1 MLKRMFNIP
10 VLLVVFMLIY
20 QLIVPIGSIRASANS
35 GTMLPPS
42 NLAYQ
47 SITPD
52 DGKLTWSAVFG
63 ASGYQIYEI
72 KDGQLTV
79 LGTTTGTSYD
89 LKDLPEGS
97 YRYVVS
103 TLSSQGESGPSA
115 PVSTEISYPEM
126 QTPAA
131 FAATIQNGNDVV
143 LSWGASQYAEK
154 YNIYQVLENG
164 EKSLVT
170 STNTLTY
177 HFSNVAEGTYS
188 YAISSIHPLYG
199 ESVTSTPFNVNVV
212 KPVMKAPTNLSFT
225 IANVTDVTLKWQ
237 AAEFANSYSVY
248 SVKNGQLEL
257 IDTVTSTNVTFKNL
271 PAGDYVYQVYSN
283 SSRFGSSVEGSEV
296 TFSVQSI
303 EMIPPEN
310 VNAKIQNT
318 NDVVVSWTSAPY
330 ATGYKV
336 YQVVE
341 GEKVLKGTVTGTSF
355 SASMLA
361 GGDYVYEVHS
371 ISDRFGES
379 EKGTQ
384 VTFTI
389 ETVKVNP
396 PTELAYKIQN
406 GNDIVLSWKVAENA
420 TNYKVYQLVGDQKI
434 LKSTVTG
441 TTVTYSNMPAGN
453 YKYEVHT
460 NSTRFGESGEGAK
473 MSFVLDQVV
482 VATPGNARYEISNG
496 NDLKLQW
503 DSVEFANSYKVY
515 QVVDGNKVLKT
526 TVSSLSTT
534 LSNLPAGGYKYEIY
548 AYSSRFGESPVGA
561 VVELTLVHPE
571 MKAPANGSYTITGP
585 AAYTLKWDAVDYA
598 NSYKIYQVVDG
609 NKTLKNTITGTSMTY
624 SNMAPGEYQ
633 YEIYSY
639 SSRFGESKVG
649 TSIKFTLSGLK
660 LATPEN
666 PSYTISNGNDI
677 TLKWNAV
684 QYANN
689 YNIYQ
694 LINGE
699 EVLLKT
705 VTVTSTTLTNVAE
718 GPFQYIIKGNSTL
731 FGESPEGA
739 VLEGNLVHPD
749 LAKPGNA
756 NYTVSNGNE
765 ITLKWDAVQY
775 ANGYQIYQVIDGEKQ
790 FVRKL
795 TGTTINFSNMPEGDY
810 QYIVHSYSD
819 RFGESPEGS
828 ELAFTLVH
836 PVMQAPANLTKTF
849 VNVNDIKLSWD
860 ASPFA
865 TEYRIYLLKDGELT
879 LQKTLTGLTHTF
891 VNMPEGD
898 YEYIVHSYSSRFGES
913 PEGSKLVFT
922 LVHPVMQAPANL
934 TKTILNG
941 NDIKL
946 SWDAST
952 YATSY
957 KVYQKVGGELTLL
970 STLPATTR
978 TIAYTNMPEGDY
990 EYVVHAYSTRFGES
1004 PEGSE
1009 LVFTLVHPVMQ
1020 APANLTKTFVNVNDI
1035 KLSWDASPFATE
1047 YRIYLLKDGELTLQ
1061 KTLTGLTHTF
1071 VNMPEGDYEY
1081 IVHSYSSRFGESPE
1095 GSKLV
1100 FTLVHPVMQAPANLT
1115 KTILN
1120 GNDIKLS
1127 WDASTYATSY
1137 KVYQKVDG
1145 ELTLLSTLPAT
1156 TRTIAYT
1163 NMPEGDYEYVVH
1175 SYSTRFGE
1183 SPEGSELVFT
1193 LVHPVMQAPANP
1205 TKVILNGNDI
1215 KLSWDAST
1223 YATSYKVY
1231 QKVDGELTLLNT
1243 LPATT
1248 RTIAFTNMPEGDYE
1262 YVVHS
1267 YSDRFGE
1274 SPEGSELVFTLV
1286 HPVMQAPANLTK
1298 AILNGNDIKLNWDAS
1313 TYATS
1318 YKVYQKVDGELK
1330 LLSTLPT
1337 TTRTI
1342 TFTNMPEGVYEY
1354 VVHSYSNRFG
1364 ESPEGSELVFTM
1376 VHPVMEAPADLTKT
1390 ILNENYI
1397 KLSWAASTYAT
1408 SYKVY
1413 QKVDGELKLL
1423 NTLPAST
1430 RTITYTNMP
1439 EGDYEY
1445 VVHSYSTRFGESPEG
1460 RTLTFT
1466 LTWPVVQA
1474 PVVSNRVENVNNF
1487 TLSWQAVTWANEYR
1501 VYKVTDSGKELIY
1514 KGTGF
1519 THKVYNLPEGVHS
1532 YEVTAFSS
1540 RFGESEPSNMIIEKV
1555 VFPIM
1560 GVPAASLKLLSDT
1573 SARITWDFVTYAN
1586 GYNIYEV
1593 INGEPV
1599 LVAEK
1604 INNLSYTINNLTY
1617 ANHWYYVTS
1626 YSNSFG
1632 ESKPSETVLA
1642 KLIIDEEAPVT
1653 TVNAPTDWVNQ
1664 DQLVEFTATDNEVGV
1679 AHTYYSLNDG
1689 PIVEGTSVL
1698 VANEGINKI
1707 VYNSIDKVGN
1717 LEEVKTALVKIDKTA
1732 PTTEVNEIPTASQ
1745 SFTVELTASD
1755 ELSGVLKTYYSLN
1768 GSEYVEGTSIE
1779 VTEEGVNK
1787 ISYYSIDAAGNK
1799 EAVKTVE
1806 VNIDQTAPITTADL
1820 PTTWVKE
1827 AVNVK
1832 LVASDENSGVKTTY
1846 YSING
1851 SDYVEGTS
1859 LLVDKE
1865 GINTISY
1872 YSVDIAGNKEDVKT
1886 AEVKLDKTVPI
1897 TVSDVSEKWSKEPVV
1912 VSLASEDKHSGV
1924 AVIYYSVNGS
1934 EYMEGS
1940 TFTVDKEGVNSV
1952 SYYSVD
1958 AAGNVE
1964 EVKSIEVKI
1973 DKTAPTLLLD
1983 VKGEYELGET
1993 VTLNYLADDNL
2004 SGIAV
2009 EEVTFNGQTYK
2020 KEDQVSLDQPGE
2032 YKFSVKVTDAAGW
2045 STVVQKTIVVYIPVS
2060 LEVLPRV
2067 INGNKGIFTVK
2078 ATLPKEFQAYTFNV
2092 SSVTLDDVSPVTDN
2106 NGLYKQAEKGH
2117 FKFERSDFTWTP
2129 GEAQLELRGYV
2140 GKYLVVGKAIA
2151 TVKK

>member
-47 SITPD
+47 SVTPD

-63 ASGYQIYEI
+63 ASGYQVYEI
-72 KDGQLTV
+72 KEGQLTV

-103 TLSSQGESGPSA
+103 TLSNQGESGPSA
-115 PVSTEISYPEM
+115 PVGTEIIYPEM

-131 FAATIQNGNDVV
+131 FAATIQNGNDIV
-143 LSWGASQYAEK
+143 LHWEASQYAEG
-154 YNIYQVLENG
+154 YNIYKVTENG
-164 EKSLVT
+164 EKSLIV
-170 STNTLTY
+170 STNTIMY
-177 HFSNVAEGTYS
+177 SFSNVDNGTYS
-188 YAISSIHPLYG
+188 YMISSSHPLYG
-199 ESVTSTPFNVNVV
+199 ESMTSPPVSIEVV
-212 KPVMKAPTNLSFT
+212 KPEMKAPTNLSFT

-237 AAEFANSYSVY
+237 AAEFADSYSIY
-248 SVKNGQLEL
+248 SVKNGQSEL
-257 IDTVTSTNVTFKNL
+257 VQTVTGTSSILKNL
-271 PAGDYVYQVYSN
+271 PAGDYVYQVFSN

-296 TFSVQSI
+296 TFSIQSI
-303 EMIPPEN
+303 EMAPPEN

-336 YQVVE
+336 YQVVD

-355 SASMLA
+355 SSTMLP
-361 GGDYVYEVHS
+361 GGEYVYEVHS
-371 ISDRFGES
+371 TSDRFGES
-379 EKGTQ
+379 EKGSQ

-406 GNDIVLSWKVAENA
+406 GNDFVLSWKAAENA

-453 YKYEVHT
+453 YKYEVFT
-460 NSTRFGESGEGAK
+460 NSTRFGESGEGAVV
-473 MSFVLDQVV
+473 SFVLDQVV
-482 VATPGNARYEISNG
+482 LATPGNARYEISNG

-585 AAYTLKWDAVDYA
+585 SSFALKWDAVDYA
-598 NSYKIYQVVDG
+598 NSYKIYQVVNG
-609 NKTLKNTITGTSMTY
+609 NKTLKNTITGTSMAY

-639 SSRFGESKVG
+639 STRFGESKVG

-699 EVLLKT
+699 EVYLKT
-705 VTVTSTTLTNVAE
+705 VTVTSTTFTNVAE
-718 GPFQYIIKGNSTL
+718 GPFQYTIKANSTL

-739 VLEGNLVHPD
+739 VLEGDLVHPD
-749 LAKPGNA
+749 MAKPGNA
-756 NYTVSNGNE
+756 SYTVSNGND
-765 ITLKWDAVQY
+765 ITLKWDTVQY

-810 QYIVHSYSD
+810 QYVVHSYSD

-828 ELAFTLVH
+828 ELVFILVH
-836 PVMQAPANLTKTF
+836 PVMQAPADLTKTF
-849 VNVNDIKLSWD
+849 VNVNDIKLSWT
-860 ASPFA
+860 ASTFA
-865 TEYRIYLLKDGELT
+865 TEYRIYLVQDGELT

-891 VNMPEGD
+891 VNMPEGN
-898 YEYIVHSYSSRFGES
+898 YEYVVHSYSDRFGES
-913 PEGSKLVFT
+913 PEGSMLAFT

-952 YATSY
+952 YATNY
-957 KVYQKVGGELTLL
+957 NVYQNVDGELILL

-978 TIAYTNMPEGDY
+978 TIAFTNMPEGDY
-990 EYVVHAYSTRFGES
+990 EYVVHSYSTRFGES

-1035 KLSWDASPFATE
+1035 KLSWAASPFATE

-1071 VNMPEGDYEY
+1071 VNIPEGDYEY
-1081 IVHSYSSRFGESPE
+1081 VVHSYSDRFGESPE
-1095 GSKLV
+1095 GSELV
-1100 FTLVHPVMQAPANLT
+1100 LTLVHPVMQAPANLT
-1115 KTILN
+1115 KSILN

-1137 KVYQKVDG
+1137 KVYQKIDG
-1145 ELTLLSTLPAT
+1145 ELKLLSTLPST
-1156 TRTIAYT
+1156 TRTLAFT
-1163 NMPEGDYEYVVH
+1163 NMPEDDYEYVVH

-1193 LVHPVMQAPANP
+1193 LVHPIMQAPANL
-1205 TKVILNGNDI
+1205 TKSILNGNDI

-1223 YATSYKVY
+1223 YATNYKVY
-1231 QKVDGELTLLNT
+1231 QKVDGELELLNT
-1243 LPATT
+1243 LPSTT
-1248 RTIAFTNMPEGDYE
+1248 RTITYTNMPEGDYE

-1286 HPVMQAPANLTK
+1286 HPIMQAPANLTK
-1298 AILNGNDIKLNWDAS
+1298 SILNGNDIKLSWDAS

-1330 LLSTLPT
+1330 LLSTLQ
-1337 TTRTI
+1337 
-1342 TFTNMPEGVYEY
+1342 
-1354 VVHSYSNRFG
+1354 
-1364 ESPEGSELVFTM
+1364 
-1376 VHPVMEAPADLTKT
+1376 
-1390 ILNENYI
+1390 
-1397 KLSWAASTYAT
+1397 AT
-1408 SYKVY
+1408 
-1413 QKVDGELKLL
+1413 
-1423 NTLPAST
+1423 T
-1430 RTITYTNMP
+1430 RTITYTNMS

-1514 KGTGF
+1514 KGTAF

-1532 YEVTAFSS
+1532 YEVTAYSN
-1540 RFGESEPSNMIIEKV
+1540 RFRESLPSNMITEKV
-1555 VFPIM
+1555 VFPEM
-1560 GVPAASLKLLSDT
+1560 GVPTASLKLLSET
-1573 SARITWDFVTYAN
+1573 SARISWDFVTYAN

-1617 ANHWYYVTS
+1617 ANHLYYVTS

-1664 DQLVEFTATDNEVGV
+1664 DQLIEFTATDNEVGV

-1698 VANEGINKI
+1698 VAQEGINKV

-1717 LEEVKTALVKIDKTA
+1717 MEEVKTALVKIDKTA
-1732 PTTEVNEIPTASQ
+1732 PTTVVNEIPPAAQ

-1755 ELSGVLKTYYSLN
+1755 ELSGVLKSYYSLN

-1779 VTEEGVNK
+1779 VNEEGINK
-1787 ISYYSIDAAGNK
+1787 ISYYSVDAAGNK
-1799 EAVKTVE
+1799 EEGRMVE
-1806 VNIDQTAPITTADL
+1806 VNIDQSSPTTTVDL
-1820 PTTWVKE
+1820 PNTWVKE
-1827 AVNVK
+1827 EVNVK
-1832 LVASDENSGVKTTY
+1832 LVASDENSGIAATY

-1851 SDYVEGTS
+1851 SEYVEGTIF
-1859 LLVDKE
+1859 LVENE
-1865 GINTISY
+1865 GSNVISY
-1872 YSVDIAGNKEDVKT
+1872 YSVDQVGNKEIVKT
-1886 AEVKLDKTVPI
+1886 AEVKLDKTAPT
-1897 TVSDVSEKWSKEPVV
+1897 TVSNVSDKWSKDPVG
-1912 VSLASEDKHSGV
+1912 VSLASEDKHSKV
-1924 AVIYYSVNGS
+1924 AATYYSINGS
-1934 EYMEGS
+1934 EYVEGT
-1940 TFTVDKEGVNSV
+1940 TFTVDKEGVNSI

-1958 AAGNVE
+1958 VAGNVE
-1964 EVKSIEVKI
+1964 EVKSVEVKI
-1973 DKTAPTLLLD
+1973 DQTAPTLLLG
-1983 VKGEYELGET
+1983 VRGEYELGET
-1993 VTLNYLADDNL
+1993 ITLDYLANDDL
-2004 SGIAV
+2004 SGVAV

-2020 KEDQVSLDQPGE
+2020 KGDQVTLNQPGE
-2032 YKFSVKVTDAAGW
+2032 YKLSVKVTDAAGW
-2045 STVVQKTIVVYIPVS
+2045 STVVEKTIVVYIPVS

-2078 ATLPKEFQAYTFNV
+2078 ATLPKEFQAYTFDV
-2092 SSVTLDDVSPVTDN
+2092 SSVTLDGVSPVTDN

-2140 GKYLVVGKAIA
+2140 GKYLVVGKATAI
-2151 TVKK
+2151 VKK

>member
-10 VLLVVFMLIY
+10 VLLVVLMLIY
-20 QLIVPIGSIRASANS
+20 QLIVPIGSIRASANT

-47 SITPD
+47 SVTPD

-63 ASGYQIYEI
+63 ASGYQVYEI

-115 PVSTEISYPEM
+115 PVSTEIRYPEM
-126 QTPAA
+126 QTPAT

-164 EKSLVT
+164 EKSFVN

-177 HFSNVAEGTYS
+177 SFSNVAEGAYS
-188 YAISSIHPLYG
+188 YAVSSFHPLYG
-199 ESVTSTPFNVNVV
+199 ESTTSTPVNVNVV
-212 KPVMKAPTNLSFT
+212 KPVMKAPANLSFT

-257 IDTVTSTNVTFKNL
+257 VETVTSTNVTFKNL

-303 EMIPPEN
+303 EMAPPEN
-310 VNAKIQNT
+310 VNAKIQNK
-318 NDVVVSWTSAPY
+318 NDVVVSWTSVPY

-336 YQVVE
+336 YQVVD
-341 GEKVLKGTVTGTSF
+341 GVKVLKGTVTGTSF
-355 SASMLA
+355 SATMLP
-361 GGDYVYEVHS
+361 GGEYVYEVHS
-371 ISDRFGES
+371 TSDRFGES

-396 PTELAYKIQN
+396 PTELAYKILN
-406 GNDIVLSWKVAENA
+406 GNDIVLSWKTAENA
-420 TNYKVYQLVGDQKI
+420 TNYKVYQVVGDQKI
-434 LKSTVTG
+434 LKNTVTG
-441 TTVTYSNMPAGN
+441 TSVTFTNMPAGN
-453 YKYEVHT
+453 YKYEVYT
-460 NSTRFGESGEGAK
+460 NSTRFGESEGSDVV
-473 MSFVLDQVV
+473 SFVLDQVV
-482 VATPGNARYEISNG
+482 VATPGNAGYEISNG

-515 QVVDGNKVLKT
+515 QVVDGKKVLKT
-526 TVSSLSTT
+526 TGSSLSTT
-534 LSNLPAGGYKYEIY
+534 ISNLPEGEYRYEIY

-561 VVELTLVHPE
+561 VVELALVHPE

-585 AAYTLKWDAVDYA
+585 SSFALKWDAVDYA

-609 NKTLKNTITGTSMTY
+609 NKTLKNTITGTSMAY

-633 YEIYSY
+633 YEINSY
-639 SSRFGESKVG
+639 STRFGESRVG

-699 EVLLKT
+699 EVLLKRI
-705 VTVTSTTLTNVAE
+705 TVTSTTLTNVAE
-718 GPFQYIIKGNSTL
+718 GPFQYIIKANSTL

-765 ITLKWDAVQY
+765 ITLKWDTVQY
-775 ANGYQIYQVIDGEKQ
+775 ANGYQIYQLIDGEKQ
-790 FVRKL
+790 FVRKV

-810 QYIVHSYSD
+810 QYVVHSYSD
-819 RFGESPEGS
+819 RFGESSEGS
-828 ELAFTLVH
+828 ELVFTLVH
-836 PVMQAPANLTKTF
+836 PVMQAPADLTKTYL
-849 VNVNDIKLSWD
+849 NENDIKLSWA
-860 ASPFA
+860 ASPYA
-865 TEYRIYLLKDGELT
+865 TDYRIYLLKDGELT

-898 YEYIVHSYSSRFGES
+898 YEYVVHSYSDRFGES

-934 TKTILNG
+934 TKT
-941 NDIKL
+941 
-946 SWDAST
+946 T
-952 YATSY
+952 
-957 KVYQKVGGELTLL
+957 
-970 STLPATTR
+970 
-978 TIAYTNMPEGDY
+978 
-990 EYVVHAYSTRFGES
+990 
-1004 PEGSE
+1004 
-1009 LVFTLVHPVMQ
+1009 
-1020 APANLTKTFVNVNDI
+1020 
-1035 KLSWDASPFATE
+1035 
-1047 YRIYLLKDGELTLQ
+1047 
-1061 KTLTGLTHTF
+1061 
-1071 VNMPEGDYEY
+1071 
-1081 IVHSYSSRFGESPE
+1081 
-1095 GSKLV
+1095 
-1100 FTLVHPVMQAPANLT
+1100 
-1115 KTILN
+1115 
-1120 GNDIKLS
+1120 
-1127 WDASTYATSY
+1127 
-1137 KVYQKVDG
+1137 
-1145 ELTLLSTLPAT
+1145 
-1156 TRTIAYT
+1156 
-1163 NMPEGDYEYVVH
+1163 
-1175 SYSTRFGE
+1175 
-1183 SPEGSELVFT
+1183 
-1193 LVHPVMQAPANP
+1193 
-1205 TKVILNGNDI
+1205 LNGNDI

-1248 RTIAFTNMPEGDYE
+1248 RTLAFTNMPEGDYEYVVHSYSTRFGESPEGSELVFTLVHPIMQAPPNLTKTFVNVNDIKLSWSASSLATEYRIYLLKDGELTLQKTLTGLTHTFVNMPEGDYE

-1274 SPEGSELVFTLV
+1274 SPEGSKLVFTLV

-1298 AILNGNDIKLNWDAS
+1298 SILNGNDIKLSWDAS

-1318 YKVYQKVDGELK
+1318 YKVYQKIDGELK
-1330 LLSTLPT
+1330 LLSTLPS
-1337 TTRTI
+1337 TTRTLA
-1342 TFTNMPEGVYEY
+1342 FTNMPEDDYEY

-1364 ESPEGSELVFTM
+1364 ESPEGSKLVFTL
-1376 VHPVMEAPADLTKT
+1376 VHPIMQAPADLTKS
-1390 ILNENYI
+1390 ILNGNDI
-1397 KLSWAASTYAT
+1397 KLSWDASTYAT
-1408 SYKVY
+1408 NYKVY
-1413 QKVDGELKLL
+1413 QKVDGELELL
-1423 NTLPAST
+1423 NTLPATT

-1445 VVHSYSTRFGESPEG
+1445 VVHSYSTRFGDSPVGSELVFTLVHPIMQAPANLTKSILNGNDIKLSWDASTYATSYKVYQKVDGEFKLLSTLQATTRTITYTNMPEGEYEYVVHSYSTRFGESPEG
-1460 RTLTFT
+1460 RAITFT
-1466 LTWPVVQA
+1466 LTWPVVQS

-1532 YEVTAFSS
+1532 YEVTAYSN
-1540 RFGESEPSNMIIEKV
+1540 RFGESLPSNMITEKV
-1555 VFPIM
+1555 VFPVM
-1560 GVPAASLKLLSDT
+1560 GVPVASLKLLSDT

-1617 ANHWYYVTS
+1617 ANHLYYVTS

-1653 TVNAPTDWVNQ
+1653 TVNAPVEWVNQ

-1698 VANEGINKI
+1698 VAQEGINKI

-1717 LEEVKTALVKIDKTA
+1717 MEEVKTALVKIDKTA
-1732 PTTEVNEIPTASQ
+1732 PTTQVNEIPTAAQ

-1755 ELSGVLKTYYSLN
+1755 ELSGVSKTYYSLN

-1779 VTEEGVNK
+1779 VTEEGINK
-1787 ISYYSIDAAGNK
+1787 ISYYSVDAAGNK
-1799 EAVKTVE
+1799 EAVKTVT
-1806 VNIDQTAPITTADL
+1806 VNIDQTAPTTTADL

-1827 AVNVK
+1827 EVNVK
-1832 LVASDENSGVKTTY
+1832 LVASDENSGVETTY

-1851 SDYVEGTS
+1851 SEFVEGT
-1859 LLVDKE
+1859 
-1865 GINTISY
+1865 
-1872 YSVDIAGNKEDVKT
+1872 A
-1886 AEVKLDKTVPI
+1886 
-1897 TVSDVSEKWSKEPVV
+1897 
-1912 VSLASEDKHSGV
+1912 
-1924 AVIYYSVNGS
+1924 
-1934 EYMEGS
+1934 
-1940 TFTVDKEGVNSV
+1940 FTVGKEGVNSV

-1958 AAGNVE
+1958 AVGNVE
-1964 EVKSIEVKI
+1964 DVKSVEVKI
-1973 DKTAPTLLLD
+1973 DQTAPTLLLD

-1993 VTLNYLADDNL
+1993 ITLDYLAKDDL

-2009 EEVTFNGQTYK
+2009 EEVTFNGQTYNK
-2020 KEDQVSLDQPGE
+2020 GDQVTLNQPGE
-2032 YKFSVKVTDAAGW
+2032 YKLSVKVTDAAGW
-2045 STVVQKTIVVYIPVS
+2045 STVVQKTMVVYIPVS

-2078 ATLPKEFQAYTFNV
+2078 ANLPKEYQAYTFDV
-2092 SSVTLDDVSPVTDN
+2092 SSVTLDGVSPVTDN

-2129 GEAQLELRGYV
+2129 GEVQLELRGYV
-2140 GKYLVVGKAIA
+2140 GKYLVVGKATAI
-2151 TVKK
+2151 VKK